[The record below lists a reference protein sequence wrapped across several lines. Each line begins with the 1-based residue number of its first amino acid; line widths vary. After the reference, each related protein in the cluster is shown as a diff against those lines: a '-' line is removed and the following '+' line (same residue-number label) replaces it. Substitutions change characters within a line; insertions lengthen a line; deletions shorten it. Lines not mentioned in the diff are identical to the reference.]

1 MTKGTGKRIVS
12 KRGASVAERLTL
24 HSKPVGSCLI
34 WTGARDGR
42 GYGKINVKGKYVQA
56 HRAAWACHVGEIEG
70 GLMVMHSCD
79 TPLCINPAHL
89 SLGSH
94 SDNMVDMRN
103 KGRQSR
109 GELHPAAKLIADD
122 VRSILAMVG
131 STCRAVGEHYSVS
144 PMTVSLIRRRKLW
157 AHLDT
162 KDMQ

>member
-1 MTKGTGKRIVS
+1 
-12 KRGASVAERLTL
+12 
-24 HSKPVGSCLI
+24 
-34 WTGARDGR
+34 
-42 GYGKINVKGKYVQA
+42 
-56 HRAAWACHVGEIEG
+56 
-70 GLMVMHSCD
+70 MVIHSCD

-103 KGRQSR
+103 KGRQAR
-109 GELHPAAKLIADD
+109 GELHPAAKLSADD
-122 VRSILAMVG
+122 VRSIRAMVG
-131 STCRAVGEHYSVS
+131 STCRAVGEQYSVS